1 MIFGTQVIPTD
12 ELQEDNISVVLVD
25 KDKNIVEKVTKENIR
40 EVIDHKIKVP
50 TNFTEYVG
58 KTNLLTT
65 TSTTATETKSSS
77 LKSDLRSV
85 SFGEKGGLNTHRKI
99 ADDSEATD
107 ATSDGD
113 VTSTSK
119 NAASR
124 SSGRV
129 ASATKSKVT
138 PPVTPLSGT
147 IKLPP
152 GMQLPQGLVMKQGP
166 DGKLCIQTPGVTDYK
181 VSMVTTPDGSFQLK
195 FDKTGGAQAQQQK
208 LQNVG
213 QAAKVPVQP
222 RLPQLTPKP
231 GTSLLRAVQVPV
243 ANQNVACTP
252 QQAVKKVVSGP
263 VQVAQKQ
270 GLQIHSVG
278 QIVNLPDGKRVYVPS
293 NEKGAGDGKETQ
305 KSRPN
310 ILSRT
315 NRRKS
320 TPRKVMSKVT
330 SPSSSVPQPIKI
342 EPRDDVTDQEPEVD
356 VVYSFRCSGC
366 EAVFTSSEAWQKH
379 AELCRNW
386 SREIHPI
393 IEATTTTAT
402 TDSQS
407 DEDEAEEMNRPRL
420 LASVTNENE
429 ISREETSLPLLGA
442 IKTEPED
449 V

>member
-1 MIFGTQVIPTD
+1 MIPTD
-12 ELQEDNISVVLVD
+12 QLQEDNISVVLVD

-58 KTNLLTT
+58 KTNLPALPSLTATT
-65 TSTTATETKSSS
+65 TTTTATETKSSS
-77 LKSDLRSV
+77 LKCDVCSTP
-85 SFGEKGGLNTHRKI
+85 FEEKAELNAHRKI
-99 ADDSEATD
+99 AHGRRATD
-107 ATSDGD
+107 ATDGTD
-113 VTSTSK
+113 VVTSMSK
-119 NAASR
+119 NAASK
-124 SSGRV
+124 SGGKV
-129 ASATKSKVT
+129 VSVGKSKVAT
-138 PPVTPLSGT
+138 PVTPLSGT
-147 IKLPP
+147 IKLPS
-152 GMQLPQGLVMKQGP
+152 GLQLPQGLVMKQGP

-195 FDKTGGAQAQQQK
+195 FDKTGGQTLK
-208 LQNVG
+208 LQ
-213 QAAKVPVQP
+213 PS
-222 RLPQLTPKP
+222 LPQLTPKP
-231 GTSLLRAVQVPV
+231 GTSLLRAVPLAVTNQGGAPTTQQGVKTSFVTVP
-243 ANQNVACTP
+243 P
-252 QQAVKKVVSGP
+252 K
-263 VQVAQKQ
+263 QK
-270 GLQIHSVG
+270 LQIGSVG

-293 NEKGAGDGKETQ
+293 NEKGAGNGKETQ

-320 TPRKVMSKVT
+320 TPRKVMNVT
-330 SPSSSVPQPIKI
+330 SPSVSSPVPHPIKI

-356 VVYSFRCSGC
+356 VMYSFRCSGC
-366 EAVFTSSEAWQKH
+366 EAVFASSEAWQKH

-393 IEATTTTAT
+393 IEATTSTTTT

-407 DEDEAEEMNRPRL
+407 DDEDEAEEMNRPRL
-420 LASVTNENE
+420 LGTVTSD
-429 ISREETSLPLLGA
+429 ISRDETSLPLLGT